1 MAERPYRQGLAVIQ
15 LLGMFRLVAP
25 DGTPVAIQGRRAR
38 GVLAYLALAPGQ
50 SASRDRLAGLLWGD
64 RGDSQARASLR
75 QCLLELKG
83 VLAEAGTGALV
94 ATRETV
100 SLAPG
105 SIRCDA
111 LEAMQGLATADPVDA
126 LRLVETAVTAQLLED
141 LDLGGPFREWL
152 DETRGQFDA
161 GLAAGVAAQIERLDH
176 RGDGAGL
183 IALAS
188 AWLRRDPFDET
199 AMAAV
204 LRAEVASGARAAA
217 QRRYQSF
224 KALLLSE
231 LGVTPGE
238 SVEAAIGGSAP
249 QAAPPVSPNMR
260 AGDEPLLAILA
271 FDNLS
276 PDPEIGYFSEG
287 ISEEIL
293 QNVARNTD
301 IKVIARAS
309 SFQFRGRDK
318 VTGTISARLGATH
331 FLDGAVRRSG
341 TVVRVSA
348 ALVECAS
355 QTTLWS
361 GRFDGDLTDIFAVQ
375 DEIAEAVAS
384 GLKTVF
390 SARPVAPDIDP
401 IVYDRY
407 LRARSLSGSPLHV
420 ADCIALLEGVT
431 ADAPVFAPAW
441 ASLAMARAVETR
453 WSTEPADYPAARARA
468 IRVAERAAA
477 LDPGAGLPLVALSLL
492 EDERSFAIREGLLQR
507 ALGASP
513 NDVEI
518 LKHSADFAASVGRT
532 AECRELNLRAAAL
545 DPMNAQITFN
555 AAVARADLG
564 DLDGAFDEFEGIVAR
579 WPDFVWAR
587 PAPLAIAAVTGHWTR
602 FGTFLDPAQADESY
616 YVNSMQVAALM
627 RGPKDAGRAQI
638 MSGIARQK
646 RDAGRIRLAPLMNLA
661 ALGFADDVFAIVEA
675 EDGAALGGGMHM
687 LSVIFGATNVEM
699 RRDPRFLDLCAKLG
713 LADYWLASG
722 RWPDCAASAAYDFK
736 AAATRAA
743 QRLATM
749 RQGVAA

>member
-1 MAERPYRQGLAVIQ
+1 
-15 LLGMFRLVAP
+15 MFRLVAP
-25 DGTPVAIQGRRAR
+25 DGTAVAIQGRRAR
-38 GVLAYLALAPGQ
+38 GVLAYLVLAPGA

-64 RGDSQARASLR
+64 RGDTQARASLR
-75 QCLLELKG
+75 QCLLELK
-83 VLAEAGTGALV
+83 VALAEAGADALV
-94 ATRETV
+94 ATRETI
-100 SLAPG
+100 SLVPG
-105 SIRCDA
+105 SFRCDA
-111 LEAMQGLATADPVDA
+111 LEAMQGLAMADPVDA
-126 LRLVETAVTAQLLED
+126 LRIVESAVSARLLED
-141 LDLGGPFREWL
+141 LDLGGPFRDWL
-152 DETRGQFDA
+152 EEAQTQIDA
-161 GLAAGVAAQIERLDH
+161 ALAAGVAAQLERLEH
-176 RGDGAGL
+176 RGDGPGI

-204 LRAEVASGARAAA
+204 LRAEVAGGARAAA
-217 QRRYQSF
+217 QRRYQAF
-224 KALLLSE
+224 AALLKSE
-231 LGVTPGE
+231 LGVAPGE
-238 SVEAAIGGSAP
+238 SVEAAIGGAAATATPVAP
-249 QAAPPVSPNMR
+249 ATTRP
-260 AGDEPLLAILA
+260 GDEPLLAILA

-276 PDPEIGYFSEG
+276 ADPEIGYFSEG

-293 QNVARNTD
+293 QNVARNTG

-318 VTGTISARLGATH
+318 VTATISARLGATH

-348 ALVECAS
+348 ALIECAS

-361 GRFDGDLTDIFAVQ
+361 GRFDGDLADIFGVQ
-375 DEIAEAVAS
+375 DEIAEAVAN

-390 SARPVAPDIDP
+390 SARPVAPEIDP
-401 IVYDRY
+401 LVYDRY
-407 LRARSLSGSPLHV
+407 LRARSLSGSPVHV

-431 ADAPVFAPAW
+431 ADAPLFAPAW

-453 WSTEPADYPAARARA
+453 WSVEPAEYPAARARA

-507 ALGASP
+507 ALAASP

-564 DLDGAFDEFEGIVAR
+564 DLEGAFDEFDGICAR

-587 PAPLAIAAVTGHWTR
+587 PAPLAIAAVTGHWAR
-602 FGTFLDPAQADESY
+602 FETFIDATQAEEPY
-616 YVNSMQVAALM
+616 YANSMQVAALM
-627 RGPKDAGRAQI
+627 RGPKEAGRDQI
-638 MSGIARQK
+638 LAGIARQK
-646 RDAGRIRLAPLMNLA
+646 REAGRIRIAPLMNLA
-661 ALGFADDVFAIVEA
+661 ALGFADEAFAIVDA
-675 EDGAALGGGMHM
+675 EDGASLGGGMHM
-687 LSVIFGATNVEM
+687 LSVIFGATNVAM
-699 RRDPRFLDLCAKLG
+699 RRDPRFLDLCAKVHLV
-713 LADYWLASG
+713 DYWLASG
-722 RWPDCAASAAYDFK
+722 RWPDCAGKQSYDFK
-736 AAATRAA
+736 AEAMRAA
-743 QRLATM
+743 QRLATA
-749 RQGVAA
+749 QQEQAA